1 MSLSMSSLAAI
12 AIELQSGISHSDR
25 FTRVIRTLRKLLGGD
40 ATALLRY
47 ESRHFY
53 PLAIDGLAID
63 VLGRRFAVDAHP
75 RLEAIARAGDVVRF
89 PADSELP
96 DPYDGLIPDH
106 EELKVHACLGLPLF
120 ADQTL
125 IGALTVDGMDP
136 YQFDSFS
143 DEELRLIGVLAS
155 GALNNALL
163 LEQLEKQTP
172 EGTVQPAIAREA
184 AGEMIGRSPGIIQ
197 LKKEIDIVASS
208 DLNVLITGETGVGK
222 ELVARAI
229 HAGSARVAS
238 SLVYL
243 NCAALPESVAES
255 ELFGHVKG
263 AFTGAIHHRTG
274 KFEMADNGTLFL
286 DEIGELPLAL
296 QAKLLRVLQ
305 YGDIQRVGDD
315 RSQRVD
321 VRVLAATNRDLRQ
334 QVLAGEFRADLF
346 HRLSVFPLHIPP
358 LRERGEDIALLAGF
372 FCEQS
377 RVKMGLKQ
385 VGLSES
391 ARMLLAQYGWPGN
404 IRELEHAIYRAIVLA
419 RAGYP
424 QGELVLQPQHFQ
436 LAGQL
441 DVVAH
446 EPETPPVEPPIASLR
461 EATDAFQRGQVRE
474 ALARNG
480 NNWAASA
487 RQLGVDVANLH
498 RLAKRLGV
506 KSSQGSTS

>member
-1 MSLSMSSLAAI
+1 
-12 AIELQSGISHSDR
+12 
-25 FTRVIRTLRKLLGGD
+25 
-40 ATALLRY
+40 
-47 ESRHFY
+47 
-53 PLAIDGLAID
+53 
-63 VLGRRFAVDAHP
+63 
-75 RLEAIARAGDVVRF
+75 
-89 PADSELP
+89 
-96 DPYDGLIPDH
+96 
-106 EELKVHACLGLPLF
+106 
-120 ADQTL
+120 
-125 IGALTVDGMDP
+125 
-136 YQFDSFS
+136 
-143 DEELRLIGVLAS
+143 
-155 GALNNALL
+155 
-163 LEQLEKQTP
+163 
-172 EGTVQPAIAREA
+172 
-184 AGEMIGRSPGIIQ
+184 
-197 LKKEIDIVASS
+197 
-208 DLNVLITGETGVGK
+208 
-222 ELVARAI
+222 
-229 HAGSARVAS
+229 
-238 SLVYL
+238 
-243 NCAALPESVAES
+243 
-255 ELFGHVKG
+255 
-263 AFTGAIHHRTG
+263 
-274 KFEMADNGTLFL
+274 
-286 DEIGELPLAL
+286 
-296 QAKLLRVLQ
+296 VLQ

-446 EPETPPVEPPIASLR
+446 EPEIPPVETPFASLR
-461 EATDAFQRGQVRE
+461 EATDAFQRGQVME

-506 KSSQGSTS
+506 KSPQGSTS